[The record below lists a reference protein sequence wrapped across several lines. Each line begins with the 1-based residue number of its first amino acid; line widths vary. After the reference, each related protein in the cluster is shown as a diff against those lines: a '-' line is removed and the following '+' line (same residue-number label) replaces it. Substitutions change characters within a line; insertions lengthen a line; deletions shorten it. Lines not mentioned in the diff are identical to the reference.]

1 MEKAIDF
8 RFNTPEET
16 GLLLSEEAKK
26 AKYTYLIFLRYYGC
40 TSCQVDLMDLSA
52 AYDKFVAK
60 DAQILVVLQSK
71 PEILAQG
78 IETQG
83 IPFKLISDPE
93 QKLYPLY
100 NVQAVDGYEA
110 MQAGMTPE
118 AGQKFAAK
126 MERGAQIL
134 VVLQS
139 KPEILAQG
147 IETQG
152 IPFQLI
158 SDPEQKLYPL
168 YQVQAVDGYE
178 AMQAGMTPEAGQKFA
193 AKMERGAAAGLSHGE
208 YEGNEYQLPGY
219 FLIDSD
225 MNLLK
230 AHRAE
235 NMADMPVGEEYLE
248 LI

>member
-8 RFNTPEET
+8 RFNTPDESN
-16 GLLLSEEAKK
+16 LLLSEEVKK

-52 AYDKFVAK
+52 VYDKFVEK

-100 NVQAVDGYEA
+100 HVQAVDGYEA
-110 MQAGMTPE
+110 MQAGMTPK

-126 MERGAQIL
+126 MERG
-134 VVLQS
+134 S
-139 KPEILAQG
+139 
-147 IETQG
+147 
-152 IPFQLI
+152 
-158 SDPEQKLYPL
+158 
-168 YQVQAVDGYE
+168 
-178 AMQAGMTPEAGQKFA
+178 
-193 AKMERGAAAGLSHGE
+193 AAGLTHGE

-235 NMADMPVGEEYLE
+235 NMADMPMGAEYLD